1 MAVQAQWRM
10 LLMKR
15 VYARMRANEQ
25 KMRKKRMNNEL
36 IAVQKMQRH
45 IRGFLQ
51 RKKLRF
57 LMASPFPVV
66 TTQPIR

>member
-1 MAVQAQWRM
+1 
-10 LLMKR
+10 
-15 VYARMRANEQ
+15 
-25 KMRKKRMNNEL
+25 MNNEL